1 MGTTSSSQPVTISNT
16 GNVALAVTGIA
27 ISPNFGQTNNC
38 GGSVAASG
46 SCTIN
51 VTFSPTATGPL
62 TGTLTITDNSNGVAG
77 ATQTVGL
84 SGTGGTAV
92 SLSATSLSF
101 GAQLMGSSSLKI
113 VTLRNM
119 GSTPLT
125 ISSLSVVSFAP
136 LAPLG
141 TTAGDFTIQG
151 STCVTGG
158 SVAGLASCA
167 INLAFKPTAAGA
179 RSATLVISDS
189 DPSSPQSV
197 NLAGM
202 GTAVRLSA
210 TSLTFGPQ
218 PVDTASAS
226 KSLTLTN
233 LGSTPLRIANLT
245 LSGADAGD
253 FAIQPSSTC
262 VAGSSVAGGGI
273 CTINVTFKPELV
285 GARSATLVINDSD
298 PGSPQTVSLSGT
310 GM

>member
-1 MGTTSSSQPVTISNT
+1 M
-16 GNVALAVTGIA
+16 
-27 ISPNFGQTNNC
+27 
-38 GGSVAASG
+38 
-46 SCTIN
+46 
-51 VTFSPTATGPL
+51 
-62 TGTLTITDNSNGVAG
+62 
-77 ATQTVGL
+77 
-84 SGTGGTAV
+84 

-113 VTLRNM
+113 VTLTNM